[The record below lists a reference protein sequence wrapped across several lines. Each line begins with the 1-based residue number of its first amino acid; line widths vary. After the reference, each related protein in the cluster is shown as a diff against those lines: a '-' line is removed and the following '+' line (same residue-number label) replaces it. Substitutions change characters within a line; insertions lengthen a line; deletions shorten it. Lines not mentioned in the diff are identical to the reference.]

1 MSQPE
6 YPVTAVVVRVERL
19 FPPWVGATIS
29 NNIIYV
35 RRDVTLSVHLLAHE
49 LCHLHQRQ
57 RLGWRFL
64 FVYLWQWAN
73 VGFRYYWIPLEVAA
87 RAAESDPYYLGWAR
101 EVLREGTQ

>member
-1 MSQPE
+1 M
-6 YPVTAVVVRVERL
+6 RVKRL
-19 FPPWVGATIS
+19 FPAWVGATIS

-35 RRDVTLSVHLLAHE
+35 REDTLLTEELLAHE
-49 LCHLHQRQ
+49 LCHLGQRV

-64 FVYLWQWAN
+64 FVYLWQWAS

>member
-6 YPVTAVVVRVERL
+6 YPATAVVVRVERL

-64 FVYLWQWAN
+64 FVYLWQWAMA
-73 VGFRYYWIPLEVAA
+73 GFSYRGIRLEQEAEAA
-87 RAAESDPYYLGWAR
+87 SSEPYYRDWAR
-101 EVLREGTQ
+101 RVIEELSE